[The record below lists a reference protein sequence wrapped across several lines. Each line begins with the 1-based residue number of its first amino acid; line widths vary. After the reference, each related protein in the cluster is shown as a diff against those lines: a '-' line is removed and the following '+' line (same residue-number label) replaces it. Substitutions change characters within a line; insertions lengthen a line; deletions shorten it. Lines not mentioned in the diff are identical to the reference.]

1 MFIKPL
7 TSDTVLR
14 NASEWDNT
22 VFWGYIQEFMKFKFE
37 ASGTP
42 DGYDTPEK
50 LAQFIEEELDNFGI
64 EISLTNM
71 KYNAA
76 LRTLKY
82 NAALRTP
89 KIFSI
94 PYGGDSRFVTN
105 YLKLL

>member
-76 LRTLKY
+76 LRT
-82 NAALRTP
+82 P